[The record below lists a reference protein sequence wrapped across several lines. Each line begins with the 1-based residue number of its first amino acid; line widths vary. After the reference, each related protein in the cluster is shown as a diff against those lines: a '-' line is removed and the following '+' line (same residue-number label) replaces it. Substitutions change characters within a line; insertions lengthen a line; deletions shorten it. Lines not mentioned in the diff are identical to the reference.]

1 MQEIQLMK
9 EMEALRAQLQQKEQA
24 LEDYKE
30 SDLYLSSDIL
40 GLLRDLTVPELD
52 CSGTGLFRDC
62 SGNLCQKFKKD
73 HI

>member
-40 GLLRDLTVPELD
+40 GLLRDWTVP
-52 CSGTGLFRDC
+52 GLLREP
-62 SGNLCQKFKKD
+62 LPKV
-73 HI
+73 

>member
-30 SDLYLSSDIL
+30 SDRLYHSSTDCSYIEPRSGVHGLSKEPTDCHKSP
-40 GLLRDLTVPELD
+40 RTVP
-52 CSGTGLFRDC
+52 
-62 SGNLCQKFKKD
+62 
-73 HI
+73 